1 MDDYVTLAFLVASG
15 FFVAL
20 SVALLFR
27 YRRISQRISE
37 SSDLGK
43 GLLQSL
49 EERLKKQDMRI
60 VDLMARFE
68 VVQARAMAPP
78 VAPAPVS
85 PTVLASENAPAA
97 PVNES
102 PSVMPSDVSDVA
114 TVEPVARP
122 AAQPSESQPA
132 SQESRPQLGQP
143 HLDETEV
150 AAVNLLREA
159 SLNTRQITDALK
171 KSREHTARV
180 MKQLFDLGLVIRD
193 DSTKPFVYQLTDEG
207 RRFLTAGA

>member
-1 MDDYVTLAFLVASG
+1 VTLAFLVASG

-37 SSDLGK
+37 SSDLGE

-78 VAPAPVS
+78 IAPSPVP
-85 PTVLASENAPAA
+85 PTVSASQNASVA

-102 PSVMPSDVSDVA
+102 PNVMPSNVIDVA
-114 TVEPVARP
+114 SVEPVARP
-122 AAQPSESQPA
+122 LESQPA
-132 SQESRPQLGQP
+132 SQESQPQLGQP

-171 KSREHTARV
+171 KSREHTARI
-180 MKQLFDLGLVIRD
+180 MKQLFDLGLVKRD

-207 RRFLTAGA
+207 RRFLMAGA

>member
-43 GLLQSL
+43 DLLVSL

-68 VVQARAMAPP
+68 VVQARAMAAP
-78 VAPAPVS
+78 VAPAPVPPAVS
-85 PTVLASENAPAA
+85 APENSSVV
-97 PVNES
+97 PVTES
-102 PSVMPSDVSDVA
+102 PSVMPSDVSDVSGA
-114 TVEPVARP
+114 EPVARP
-122 AAQPSESQPA
+122 VAQPSMSQPA
-132 SQESRPQLGQP
+132 SQESQP
-143 HLDETEV
+143 RSGPPRLDETEV

-180 MKQLFDLGLVIRD
+180 MKRLFDLGLVKRD
-193 DSTKPFVYQLTDEG
+193 DSTKPFVYQLTDDG
-207 RRFLTAGA
+207 RRSLTP